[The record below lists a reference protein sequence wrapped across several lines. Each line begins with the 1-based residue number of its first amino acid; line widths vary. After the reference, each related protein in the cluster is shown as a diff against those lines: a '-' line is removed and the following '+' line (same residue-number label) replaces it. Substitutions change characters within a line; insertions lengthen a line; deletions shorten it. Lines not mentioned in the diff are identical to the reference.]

1 MLWNIIVTVL
11 IGALSGWIAGKIM
24 KINGGFIFN
33 AILGIVGSF
42 VGGLLADL
50 IGIGAAKV
58 SIGGIL
64 LSVIGACV
72 VIWLVR
78 KIIGKK

>member
-11 IGALSGWIAGKIM
+11 IGALSGWIAGQIM
-24 KINGGFIFN
+24 KVKGGFIFN

-42 VGGLLADL
+42 VGGLLAGL

-58 SIGGIL
+58 SIGGII
-64 LSVIGACV
+64 LSVAGACV

-78 KIIGKK
+78 KIMGKK

>member
-11 IGALSGWIAGKIM
+11 IGALSGWIARKIM
-24 KINGGFIFN
+24 NVKGGFIFN

-42 VGGLLADL
+42 VGGLLAGL
-50 IGIGAAKV
+50 IGIGAAKI

-64 LSVIGACV
+64 LSVVGACV

-78 KIIGKK
+78 KIIAKK